1 MSTTENIIGG
11 KALDDLLQTL
21 PAKIE
26 KNIMRTALSAGAR
39 VFRDEAR
46 RNVPKDSGALAE
58 SIRVTTR
65 TRKGQVSASVKAGNR
80 MVYYAHMVEYGTRPH
95 IIVPKKKKAM
105 VAGEFVGK
113 RISHPG
119 DKPKPFMRPAADASF
134 AAAVAAV
141 QAKIR
146 QRLTKAGIEVPE
158 QTPPDEAE

>member
-26 KNIMRTALSAGAR
+26 KNIMRTALRAGAV

-46 RNVPKDSGALAE
+46 RNVPKDSGDLAA

-65 TRKGQVSASVKAGNR
+65 TRKGQVTASAKAGNR

-95 IIVPKKKKAM
+95 TILAKPGSALNVNGREVKK
-105 VAGEFVGK
+105 VN
-113 RISHPG
+113 HPG
-119 DKPKPFMRPAADASF
+119 AKPKPFMRPAADASF